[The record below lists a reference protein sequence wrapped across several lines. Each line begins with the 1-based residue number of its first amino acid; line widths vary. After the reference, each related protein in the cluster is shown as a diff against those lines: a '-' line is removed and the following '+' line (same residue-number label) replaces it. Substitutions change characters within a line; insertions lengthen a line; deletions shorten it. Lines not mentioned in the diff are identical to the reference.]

1 MKKQNYFKREEQ
13 LKIISTYKLEC
24 SFEIGPKT
32 YITKVVDASDC
43 MIILVYKDSGAI
55 MQKWICLKND
65 DYICSLKNDDY
76 ICTLKNDDYI
86 SGDDID
92 CNNNTFISCLEIVDD
107 NNVKC
112 FLCEKKLD

>member
-1 MKKQNYFKREEQ
+1 MKKQIYFKREEQ

-24 SFEIGPKT
+24 SFEIDPKT

-65 DYICSLKNDDY
+65 DYIC
-76 ICTLKNDDYI
+76 TLKNDDYI

-92 CNNNTFISCLEIVDD
+92 CNNNTFISCLEIVDN

>member
-1 MKKQNYFKREEQ
+1 MKKQIYFKREEQ

-55 MQKWICLKND
+55 MQKWI
-65 DYICSLKNDDY
+65 YLKNDDY

-92 CNNNTFISCLEIVDD
+92 CNNNTFISCLEIVDN

>member
-1 MKKQNYFKREEQ
+1 MKNIYFKREEQ

-24 SFEIGPKT
+24 SFEIGQKT
-32 YITKVVDASDC
+32 FITKVVDASDC

-65 DYICSLKNDDY
+65 DYIC
-76 ICTLKNDDYI
+76 TLKNDDYI
-86 SGDDID
+86 SGEDID
-92 CNNNTFISCLEIVDD
+92 CNANTFISCVEIVDN